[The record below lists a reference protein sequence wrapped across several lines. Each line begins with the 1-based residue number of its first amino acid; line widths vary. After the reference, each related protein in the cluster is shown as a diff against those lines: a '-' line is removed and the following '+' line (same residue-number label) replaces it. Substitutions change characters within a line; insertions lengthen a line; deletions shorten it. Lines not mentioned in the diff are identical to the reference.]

1 MKLYIM
7 HIVKGRQEFNIGDN
21 IKDILEDSWAFKEDR
36 IPLDGNYD
44 FLEYLHE
51 STNVLYN
58 MRNGYEDFWGKH
70 KPKSPKEIINHSL
83 VICSGNGTIRGI
95 MRLNYNGDK
104 VLNKIDI

>member
-1 MKLYIM
+1 MKLYLM
-7 HIVKGRQEFNIGDN
+7 HIVKGKQEFNIGDN
-21 IKDILEDSWAFKEDR
+21 IKDILEDDWLFNDER

-44 FLEYLHE
+44 FLDFLH
-51 STNVLYN
+51 NGIDVLYK

-70 KPKSPKEIINHSL
+70 KPKSRKEIINHSL

-104 VLNKIDI
+104 ELISAK

>member
-1 MKLYIM
+1 MNLYLI
-7 HIVKGRQEFNIGDN
+7 HIVKGKQEFNIGDN
-21 IKDILEDSWAFKEDR
+21 IKNILEDSWTFKQDR

-70 KPKSPKEIINHSL
+70 LPKDRKEIINHSL
-83 VICSGNGTIRGI
+83 VICSGSGIIKGI
-95 MRLNYNGDK
+95 MRLNYNGEK
-104 VLNKIDI
+104 ELNKIDI